1 MDKTYRGWQEWAN
14 SSLQKEYTDPTPLLA
29 EDGSLL
35 AKGWARKNVFQYD
48 RNRVKHV
55 LRRKEWDFYQISD
68 GHFMAQVSFAN
79 ISLGGYAS
87 AVLVDLNAGKTISS
101 SMAPFIGGKDRYV
114 LPSRGD
120 VPKSEKLS
128 LKSTP
133 ERRGVPF
140 VMRTGMYTVNLRWI
154 FRPGLKTL
162 QRSFLL
168 KVFRIVT
175 S

>member
-87 AVLVDLNAGKTISS
+87 AVLVDLNGGKTISS

-120 VPKSEKLS
+120 VMNHISFRVGKALFEVNTGEARRTICFRRRRFPDRRRFARRRRERLS
-128 LKSTP
+128 RR
-133 ERRGVPF
+133 RRGT
-140 VMRTGMYTVNLRWI
+140 R
-154 FRPGLKTL
+154 
-162 QRSFLL
+162 
-168 KVFRIVT
+168 
-175 S
+175 